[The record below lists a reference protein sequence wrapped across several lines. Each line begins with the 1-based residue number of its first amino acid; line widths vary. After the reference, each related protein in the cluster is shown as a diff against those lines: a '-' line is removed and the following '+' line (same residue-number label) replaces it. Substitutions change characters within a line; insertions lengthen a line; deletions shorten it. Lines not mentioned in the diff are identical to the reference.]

1 MTVRSGIVLF
11 GHGARAP
18 EWAAPMERARDRLR
32 SQAAAD
38 EVELAFL
45 EFMAP
50 TLPEALDE
58 LAQRGIARI
67 EVIPMFLAQGGH
79 LKRDLPALLDEARVR
94 HPQLDI
100 RLAPAV
106 GEAESVIA
114 AMADYAAE
122 RARMR

>member
-1 MTVRSGIVLF
+1 MTVKNAIVLF

-32 SQAAAD
+32 TQAAAD

-50 TLPEALDE
+50 TLPEALDG
-58 LAQRGIARI
+58 LAQRGVARI
-67 EVIPMFLAQGGH
+67 DVIPMFLAQGGH
-79 LKRDLPALLDEARVR
+79 LKRDLPALLDEARAR
-94 HPQLDI
+94 HPQVDI

-114 AMADYAAE
+114 AMVDYAAE
-122 RARMR
+122 RARA

>member
-1 MTVRSGIVLF
+1 MTAKNGIVLF

-32 SQAAAD
+32 AQAVVDA
-38 EVELAFL
+38 VELAFL
-45 EFMAP
+45 EFMTP
-50 TLPEALDE
+50 TLPEALDA
-58 LAQRGIARI
+58 LAQRGIIRV

-79 LKRDLPALLDEARVR
+79 VKRDLPVLLDEARTR

-106 GEAESVIA
+106 GEVDSVIA
-114 AMADYAAE
+114 AMADYAVA
-122 RARMR
+122 RARA

>member
-1 MTVRSGIVLF
+1 MTVRNGIVLF

-50 TLPEALDE
+50 TLPAALDE
-58 LAQRGIARI
+58 LAQRGVARI
-67 EVIPMFLAQGGH
+67 DVIPMFLAQGGH
-79 LKRDLPALLDEARVR
+79 LKRDLPALLDEARAR

>member
-79 LKRDLPALLDEARVR
+79 LKRDLPALLDEARAR

>member
-1 MTVRSGIVLF
+1 MTARNAIVLF

-18 EWAAPMERARDRLR
+18 EWAAPMERARDRLS
-32 SQAAAD
+32 SQAAAG
-38 EVELAFL
+38 EVVLAFM
-45 EFMAP
+45 EFMSP
-50 TLPEALDE
+50 TLPEALDD
-58 LAQRGIARI
+58 LAQRGVTRVD
-67 EVIPMFLAQGGH
+67 VIPMFLAQGGH
-79 LKRDLPALLDEARVR
+79 LKRDLPELLDEARTR

-122 RARMR
+122 RARV

>member
-1 MTVRSGIVLF
+1 MTVRNAIVLF

-18 EWAAPMERARDRLR
+18 EWAAPMERARDRLS
-32 SQAAAD
+32 SQSAAD
-38 EVELAFL
+38 EVVLAFL
-45 EFMAP
+45 EFMTP

-58 LAQRGIARI
+58 LAQRGIGRVD
-67 EVIPMFLAQGGH
+67 VIPMFLAQGGH
-79 LKRDLPALLDEARVR
+79 LKRDVPVLLDEARTR
-94 HPQLDI
+94 HPHLDI

-122 RARMR
+122 RARV

>member
-1 MTVRSGIVLF
+1 MTVKNAIVLF

-32 SQAAAD
+32 TQAVAG

-50 TLPEALDE
+50 TLPEVLDD
-58 LAQRGIARI
+58 LAQRGVGRI
-67 EVIPMFLAQGGH
+67 DVIPMFLAQGGH
-79 LKRDLPALLDEARVR
+79 LKRDLPVLLDEARAR

-106 GEAESVIA
+106 GEAESVIS
-114 AMADYAAE
+114 AMVDYAAE
-122 RARMR
+122 RARA